1 MITHYICI
9 MKMKTKLKLTA
20 IFEEAE
26 EGGFIGFVEE
36 LPGVNTQ
43 GETLEEAKSNLLEAL
58 DLVLETQRQ
67 LSEKELIN
75 KKIIRE
81 SLELV

>member
-1 MITHYICI
+1 
-9 MKMKTKLKLTA
+9 MKTKLKLTA
-20 IFEEAE
+20 VFEEAE
-26 EGGFIGFVEE
+26 EGGYIGFVEE

-43 GETLEEAKSNLLEAL
+43 GETLEQAKSNLLEAL
-58 DLVLETQRQ
+58 DLVLDTQRK

-81 SLELV
+81 SLELA